1 MKTEQQLQ
9 ALDWMPKDACMLS
22 LFCGSLWLKQAS
34 AISVR
39 HGPLAE
45 DDSRQP
51 TEHIVA
57 CLASPSFKISLLQ
70 QPSPSCPRPAVLLSA
85 AAISTPSHRPLKVH
99 P

>member
-9 ALDWMPKDACMLS
+9 ASDWMPKDAYMLS
-22 LFCGSLWLKQAS
+22 LFCGPLWLKQAS

-39 HGPLAE
+39 HGPLVE

-51 TEHIVA
+51 IVA

-85 AAISTPSHRPLKVH
+85 AAISTPSHRPLNVH